1 MKWLTRHIPTRD
13 TVHHYRLLRPFAP
26 HLRHPALWRMT
37 HRSVPRAVALG
48 LFVGVIIPVMHT
60 AIAAL
65 LAIPLRAN
73 VAITAA
79 FTLVVNPLTI
89 PAIYYAAYRIGAWE
103 LHHDA
108 TLVNPAAAER
118 FSGELSRLL
127 FWVHQ
132 ASGSIALGVLTIAS
146 AAALIGYFGSS
157 LAWRTWLGSRWRQRR
172 QARARRPERSPVR
185 RREKDGCRLR
195 MAAREAR
202 AQPSGNL

>member
-1 MKWLTRHIPTRD
+1 MAELGPGSRLYWLRRHVPTRD

-26 HLRHPALWRMT
+26 HLTQPALWRMT
-37 HRSVPRAVALG
+37 RRSVPRAVALG
-48 LFVGVIIPVMHT
+48 LFVGVIIPIMHT
-60 AIAAL
+60 ALAAL

-89 PAIYYAAYRIGAWE
+89 PPLYYAAYRIGSWE

-118 FSGELSRLL
+118 FSGELGRLL

-132 ASGSIALGVLTIAS
+132 ASGAIAVGVLTIAVGS
-146 AAALIGYFGSS
+146 AMIGYFGSAF
-157 LAWRTWLGSRWRQRR
+157 AWRSWLGSRR
-172 QARARRPERSPVR
+172 RARR
-185 RREKDGCRLR
+185 
-195 MAAREAR
+195 AAADL
-202 AQPSGNL
+202 QH